1 MKTFKNILKALFVVA
16 GLLAM
21 FFPYEY
27 EQEENGDFS
36 YKAWLLGIKRTT
48 DDEEGKRKYRI
59 SFFTK
64 PKFKRAKRVLP
75 DIDVDDDYATS
86 ADVDGDDLSGLAD
99 DISDKL
105 AGLE

>member
-27 EQEENGDFS
+27 EKEENGDFI

-48 DDEEGKRKYRI
+48 DDEEGKRKYRV

-64 PKFKRAKRVLP
+64 PKIKCAKPVLP
-75 DIDVDDDYATS
+75 DIDVEAEAYAPSDDDI
-86 ADVDGDDLSGLAD
+86 SGLAD
-99 DISDKL
+99 DIGNTLS
-105 AGLE
+105 EME

>member
-1 MKTFKNILKALFVVA
+1 MKAFKSILKALFIVA

-21 FFPYEY
+21 FAPYEY
-27 EQEENGDFS
+27 EKEENGDFT
-36 YKAWLLGIKRTT
+36 YKAWLLGIRRKT
-48 DDEEGKRKYRI
+48 EEEKKKYHI

-64 PKFKRAKRVLP
+64 PKIKRAKHMLP
-75 DIDVDDDYATS
+75 DLDDDGGFS
-86 ADVDGDDLSGLAD
+86 ASEDDLSGLAD

>member
-1 MKTFKNILKALFVVA
+1 MKAFKNILKALFIVA

-21 FFPYEY
+21 FAPYEY
-27 EQEENGDFS
+27 EKEENGDFT
-36 YKAWLLGIKRTT
+36 YKAWLLGIRRKT
-48 DDEEGKRKYRI
+48 EEEKKKYHI

-64 PKFKRAKRVLP
+64 PKIKRAKHVLP
-75 DIDVDDDYATS
+75 DIDDDSDFTAS
-86 ADVDGDDLSGLAD
+86 EDDLSGLAD

>member
-1 MKTFKNILKALFVVA
+1 MKVFKTILKVMFVVA

-21 FFPYEY
+21 FAPYEY
-27 EQEENGDFS
+27 EKEENGDFV
-36 YKAWLLGIKRTT
+36 YKAWLLGIRRST

-64 PKFKRAKRVLP
+64 PKFRRAKPALP

>member
-1 MKTFKNILKALFVVA
+1 MKVFKNILKALFIVA

-21 FFPYEY
+21 FAPYEY
-27 EQEENGDFS
+27 EKEENGDFI
-36 YKAWLLGIKRTT
+36 YKAWLLGVRRST
-48 DDEEGKRKYRI
+48 DDEEGKRKYSI

-64 PKFKRAKRVLP
+64 PKIKRAKRELP
-75 DIDVDDDYATS
+75 DIDVDEFS
-86 ADVDGDDLSGLAD
+86 ASEDELSDLAD

>member
-1 MKTFKNILKALFVVA
+1 MKVFKNILKALFIVA

-21 FFPYEY
+21 FAPYEY
-27 EQEENGDFS
+27 EKEENGDFT
-36 YKAWLLGIKRTT
+36 YKAWLLGIRRST

-64 PKFKRAKRVLP
+64 PKIKRAKRDLP
-75 DIDVDDDYATS
+75 DLDVDDDYGTS

>member
-1 MKTFKNILKALFVVA
+1 MKVFKNILKAFFLIA

-21 FFPYEY
+21 FAPYEY
-27 EQEENGDFS
+27 EKEENGDFI
-36 YKAWLLGIKRTT
+36 YKAWLLGVRRST
-48 DDEEGKRKYRI
+48 DDEEGKRKYSI

-64 PKFKRAKRVLP
+64 PKIKRAKQTLP
-75 DIDVDDDYATS
+75 DLDDDSDYAAS
-86 ADVDGDDLSGLAD
+86 ADVDDDDLSGLAD

>member
-1 MKTFKNILKALFVVA
+1 MKVFKNILKALFIVA

-21 FFPYEY
+21 FAPYEY
-27 EQEENGDFS
+27 EKEENGDFT
-36 YKAWLLGIKRTT
+36 YKAWLLGIRRKT
-48 DDEEGKRKYRI
+48 EEEKKHYRI

-64 PKFKRAKRVLP
+64 PKIKRAKHVLP
-75 DIDVDDDYATS
+75 DLDVDDDYATS
-86 ADVDGDDLSGLAD
+86 ADVDSDDLSDLAD

>member
-64 PKFKRAKRVLP
+64 PKIKRAKPVLP
-75 DIDVDDDYATS
+75 DIDVEDDYKAS
-86 ADVDGDDLSGLAD
+86 ADDISDLAD

>member
-1 MKTFKNILKALFVVA
+1 MKAFKNILKALFIVA

-21 FFPYEY
+21 FAPYEY
-27 EQEENGDFS
+27 EKEENGDFT

-48 DDEEGKRKYRI
+48 DDEEGKRKYRV

-64 PKFKRAKRVLP
+64 PKIKRAKRELP
-75 DIDVDDDYATS
+75 DIEDVDEFS
-86 ADVDGDDLSGLAD
+86 ASEDELSDLAD

>member
-1 MKTFKNILKALFVVA
+1 MKTFKNILKALVVVA

-48 DDEEGKRKYRI
+48 DGEEGKRKYRI

-64 PKFKRAKRVLP
+64 PKIKRAKRVLP

>member
-1 MKTFKNILKALFVVA
+1 MKVFKNILKALFIVA

-21 FFPYEY
+21 FAPYEY
-27 EQEENGDFS
+27 EKEENGDFT
-36 YKAWLLGIKRTT
+36 YKAWLLGIRRTT
-48 DDEEGKRKYRI
+48 DDEEGKRKYRV

-64 PKFKRAKRVLP
+64 PKIKRAKHELP
-75 DIDVDDDYATS
+75 DIDDDSDFTAS
-86 ADVDGDDLSGLAD
+86 EDDLSGLAD